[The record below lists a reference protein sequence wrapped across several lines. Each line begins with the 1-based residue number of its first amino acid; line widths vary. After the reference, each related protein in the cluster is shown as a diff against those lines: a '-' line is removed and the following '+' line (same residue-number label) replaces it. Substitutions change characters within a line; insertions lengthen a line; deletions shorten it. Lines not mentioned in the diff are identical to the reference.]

1 MSMHQSLTYY
11 DALLAHDHPVFT
23 GILRI
28 SFERAKLQMDRQIL
42 RLYTVTIVFV
52 PVAML
57 TGIFSENVRVPR
69 DGNEFHKDE
78 NGDPAGFTWYV
89 DVAASRAELAGSA
102 SPSSPRS
109 RAFSSSARSSS
120 PSRVAVVS
128 ISHARA
134 MSSIRPDRSMPMLL
148 VLRVQCP
155 LLIAS
160 TICTAS

>member
-42 RLYTVTIVFV
+42 RLYTVAIVFV

-69 DGNEFHKDE
+69 NGDEDHLDE
-78 NGDPAGFTWYV
+78 NGNPAGFSWC
-89 DVAASRAELAGSA
+89 VANC
-102 SPSSPRS
+102 
-109 RAFSSSARSSS
+109 AR
-120 PSRVAVVS
+120 
-128 ISHARA
+128 
-134 MSSIRPDRSMPMLL
+134 D
-148 VLRVQCP
+148 
-155 LLIAS
+155 
-160 TICTAS
+160 